1 MPIKSL
7 SKISKVDFLSGIKYT
22 SDKTKDCFKCFLLAS
37 EFANL
42 NNKTLLGQS
51 GFAVDLAV
59 GKLTRN
65 HDDLDVITLEKEIED
80 FRNYF
85 KNQGFKIGCLNFND
99 PSLTFTFEKD
109 LVHGDMDTI
118 KIDGE
123 DVSDKGHKDDDRWKW
138 PIKANELIWSRSVN
152 GNLVKFVSPVLVYD
166 FKKRQ
171 QKRDKKRE
179 KENHDFTV
187 LEQHFPYL
195 KGYEPK

>member
-1 MPIKSL
+1 MQIKSL
-7 SKISKVDFLSGIKYT
+7 PEISKANFLSGIKDI
-22 SDKTKDCFKCFLLAS
+22 SDKTKDCLKWLLLAS
-37 EFANL
+37 EFANER
-42 NNKTLLGQS
+42 NKMLLGQA

-65 HDDLDVITLEKEIED
+65 HDDLDLISLEEEVEN

-85 KNQGFKIGCLNFND
+85 KNQSFEIDCLDLND
-99 PSLTFTFEKD
+99 PSLTFTFKKD

-123 DVSDKGHKDDDRWKW
+123 DVSDKGHKDDDRWTW
-138 PIKANELIWSRSVN
+138 PIKASELIWSRAID
-152 GNLVKFVSPVLVYD
+152 GILVKFASPTLVYD

-179 KENHDFTV
+179 KENQDFTV
-187 LEQHFPYL
+187 LEKHFSYL
-195 KGYEPK
+195 KDYEPK